1 LAFSELYSP
10 RIGRVRKIQPSFF
23 VAASL
28 AAQGTGNRGTMMLQK
43 VQYYWANAEE
53 RRIYVQRLHIEG
65 EKLAEMARTL
75 GVHVETIR
83 RDFKHLGLETWS
95 SIDDYN
101 LCVAILDIIR
111 ISHAAVGWHTSPA
124 GASESKSAASKRPW

>member
-1 LAFSELYSP
+1 MAFSELYSP

-65 EKLAEMARTL
+65 EKLPEFWCSA
-75 GVHVETIR
+75 
-83 RDFKHLGLETWS
+83 
-95 SIDDYN
+95 
-101 LCVAILDIIR
+101 CVIFR
-111 ISHAAVGWHTSPA
+111 ISKRCAFNTTGLGDPSNDT
-124 GASESKSAASKRPW
+124 GSKFT